1 MLSSEP
7 VHPVSRIL
15 PVLAVIGALALG
27 LSLAAQ
33 QPTFR
38 SGSRVVPSYVTVTD
52 GNNRLVTDLTR
63 EDFEILDNGRV
74 QDVSIFD
81 NEVRPITVVVMLDT
95 SISMTHR
102 LTDLYAGAEQ
112 FLLRLLPHDKAT
124 VGAFNDK
131 IEFAS
136 TFTSDRQTLISALK
150 HLDFGNETHL
160 YDAVHSS
167 LDQLEKVDGRKVI
180 LLFTDGADFG
190 SRQGSGRAL
199 ERARDG
205 EVMIYGIGLE
215 TEFFNGQ
222 SYVRSKPDS
231 ILNRFANETGG
242 GYFDLKKNAD
252 LNASFTR
259 IAQELRSQY
268 LLGFSPASLDG
279 KVHKLEVRV
288 KRPGLKTR
296 SRRSYIASAEGTI
309 N

>member
-1 MLSSEP
+1 MHRSRVFP
-7 VHPVSRIL
+7 AFAGIAVVS
-15 PVLAVIGALALG
+15 VS

-38 SGSRVVPSYVTVTD
+38 SGSRVVPSYVTVVD

-63 EDFEILDNGRV
+63 DDFEILDNGRLQEITV
-74 QDVSIFD
+74 FD
-81 NEVRPITVVVMLDT
+81 NEVRPFTVVLMLDT

-102 LTDLYAGAEQ
+102 LKDLYAGAEQ
-112 FLLRLLPHDKAT
+112 FLLRLLPHDKAM

-136 TFTSDRQTLISALK
+136 GFSSDRNSLISTLK

-160 YDAVHSS
+160 YDAVYAS
-167 LDQLEKVDGRKVI
+167 LDQLEKVEGRKVI

-190 SRQGSGRAL
+190 SRQGSGGAL
-199 ERARDG
+199 ERARDR

-222 SYVRSKPDS
+222 TVVRSKPDS
-231 ILNRFANETGG
+231 VLNRFANETGG
-242 GYFDLKKNAD
+242 GYFDLKRNAD

-259 IAQELRSQY
+259 VAQELRSQY
-268 LLGFSPASLDG
+268 LIGFSPSTLDA
-279 KVHKLEVRV
+279 KVHRLEVRV
-288 KRPGLKTR
+288 RRPGVKTR
-296 SRRSYIASAEGTI
+296 SRRSYTATE
-309 N
+309 

>member
-1 MLSSEP
+1 VALGVLSM
-7 VHPVSRIL
+7 
-15 PVLAVIGALALG
+15 GLG
-27 LSLAAQ
+27 LSAQ

-38 SGSRVVPSYVTVTD
+38 SGSRVVPSYVTVTGAD
-52 GNNRLVTDLTR
+52 NRLVTDLAR
-63 EDFEILDNGRV
+63 EDFEVLDNGRP
-74 QDVSIFD
+74 QELTIFD
-81 NEVRPITVVVMLDT
+81 NEVRPISVVVMLDT

-102 LTDLYAGAEQ
+102 LKDLYAGAEQ
-112 FLLRLLPHDKAT
+112 FLLRLLPADKAI

-136 TFTSDRQTLISALK
+136 GFTSDRSGLIAGLK

-160 YDAVHSS
+160 HDAVYAS
-167 LDQLEKVDGRKVI
+167 LDELEKVDGRKVI

-190 SRQGSGRAL
+190 SRQGPGRAL
-199 ERARDG
+199 ERARDR

-268 LLGFSPASLDG
+268 LLGFSPATLDG
-279 KVHKLEVRV
+279 KVHRLEVRL
-288 KRPGLKTR
+288 KRPGLKAR
-296 SRRSYIASAEGTI
+296 SRRSYLASAEGTT

>member
-1 MLSSEP
+1 MQNPANMSPALVAMAALSF
-7 VHPVSRIL
+7 
-15 PVLAVIGALALG
+15 G
-27 LSLAAQ
+27 LSVAAQ

-38 SGSRVVPSYVTVTD
+38 SGSRVVPAYVTVTD
-52 GNNRLVTDLTR
+52 GSNRLVTDLTR
-63 EDFEILDNGRV
+63 EDFEILDNGKP
-74 QDVSIFD
+74 QELTIFD
-81 NEVRPITVVVMLDT
+81 NEVRPFSAVVMLDT
-95 SISMTHR
+95 SVSMTHR
-102 LTDLYAGAEQ
+102 LNDLYAGAEQ
-112 FLLRLLPHDKAT
+112 FLLRLLSHDKAT

-136 TFTSDRQTLISALK
+136 ELTSNRNSLISALK
-150 HLDFGNETHL
+150 HLDFGNQTRL
-160 YDAVHSS
+160 YDAVHAS
-167 LDQLEKVDGRKVI
+167 LDELEKVEGRKVI

-242 GYFDLKKNAD
+242 GFFDLKKDAD
-252 LNASFTR
+252 LSSSFTR

-268 LLGFSPASLDG
+268 LIGFSPAALDG
-279 KVHKLEVRV
+279 KVHKLDLRI
-288 KRPGLKTR
+288 KRTGLKSR
-296 SRRSYIASAEGTI
+296 SRRSYVATAEGTSQ
-309 N
+309 

>member
-1 MLSSEP
+1 VRRLRP
-7 VHPVSRIL
+7 GLAGIG
-15 PVLAVIGALALG
+15 VLLLG

-52 GNNRLVTDLTR
+52 GNNRLVADLAR
-63 EDFEILDNGRV
+63 EDFEIFDNGRL
-74 QDVSIFD
+74 QELTIFD
-81 NEVRPITVVVMLDT
+81 NEVRPISVVVMLDT

-102 LTDLYAGAEQ
+102 LNDLYAGAEQ
-112 FLLRLLPHDKAT
+112 FLLRLLPQDKAT

-136 TFTSDRQTLISALK
+136 GFTNERNSLISALK
-150 HLDFGNETHL
+150 HLDYGNETHL
-160 YDAVHSS
+160 YDAVHAS
-167 LDQLEKVDGRKVI
+167 LDQLQKVEGRKVI

-190 SRQGSGRAL
+190 SRQGSGLAL
-199 ERARDG
+199 ERARDR

-279 KVHKLEVRV
+279 KVHRLEVRI

>member
-1 MLSSEP
+1 M
-7 VHPVSRIL
+7 HPLRHLQQVG
-15 PVLAVIGALALG
+15 AVVGVLALG
-27 LSLAAQ
+27 FSAAAQ

-38 SGSRVVPSYVTVTD
+38 SGSRIVPSYVTVTD
-52 GNNRLVTDLTR
+52 ASNRLVTDLTR
-63 EDFEILDNGRV
+63 EDFEILDNGRP
-74 QDVSIFD
+74 QELTIFD
-81 NEVRPITVVVMLDT
+81 NEVRPFTAVVMLDT

-102 LTDLYAGAEQ
+102 LKDLYAGAEQ

-124 VGAFNDK
+124 VGGFNDK
-131 IEFAS
+131 IEFATGFS
-136 TFTSDRQTLISALK
+136 NNRDSLVSSLK

-160 YDAVHSS
+160 YDAVYAS
-167 LDQLEKVDGRKVI
+167 LDQVEKVEGRKVI

-190 SRQGSGRAL
+190 SRQGPGRAL
-199 ERARDG
+199 ERARDN

-222 SYVRSKPDS
+222 SVVRSKPDS

-242 GYFDLKKNAD
+242 GFFDLKKDAD

-268 LLGFSPASLDG
+268 LLGFSPSTLDG
-279 KVHKLEVRV
+279 KVHRIEVRV
-288 KRPGLKTR
+288 KRPGLKAR
-296 SRRSYIASAEGTI
+296 SRRSYVASAEGTT

>member
-1 MLSSEP
+1 MLQIW
-7 VHPVSRIL
+7 RLL
-15 PVLAVIGALALG
+15 PAMAGVAGITVLSLG

-52 GNNRLVTDLTR
+52 ANNRLVTDLTR
-63 EDFEILDNGRV
+63 EDFEILDNGRP
-74 QDVSIFD
+74 QELTIFD
-81 NEVRPITVVVMLDT
+81 NEVRPISVVVMLDT

-102 LTDLYAGAEQ
+102 LKDLYAGAEQ

-136 TFTSDRQTLISALK
+136 GFTSDRSSLISALK

-160 YDAVHSS
+160 HDAVYAS
-167 LDQLEKVDGRKVI
+167 LDELEKVEGRKVI

-222 SYVRSKPDS
+222 SVVRSKPDS

-268 LLGFSPASLDG
+268 LLGFSPATLDG
-279 KVHKLEVRV
+279 KVHRLEVRV

-296 SRRSYIASAEGTI
+296 SRRSYLASAEGTT

>member
-1 MLSSEP
+1 MHRISRVFP
-7 VHPVSRIL
+7 ACAGIAVVS
-15 PVLAVIGALALG
+15 VS

-38 SGSRVVPSYVTVTD
+38 SGSRVVPSYVTVVD

-63 EDFEILDNGRV
+63 DDFEILDNGRLQEITV
-74 QDVSIFD
+74 FD
-81 NEVRPITVVVMLDT
+81 NEVRPFTVVLMLDT

-102 LTDLYAGAEQ
+102 LKDLYAGAEQ
-112 FLLRLLPHDKAT
+112 FLLRLLPHDKAI

-136 TFTSDRQTLISALK
+136 GFSSDRNSLISTLQ

-160 YDAVHSS
+160 YDALYAS
-167 LDQLEKVDGRKVI
+167 LDQLEQVEGRKVI

-190 SRQGSGRAL
+190 SRQGSGGAL
-199 ERARDG
+199 ARARDR
-205 EVMIYGIGLE
+205 EVMLYGIGLE

-222 SYVRSKPDS
+222 TVIRSKPDS

-242 GYFDLKKNAD
+242 GYFDLKRNAD

-259 IAQELRSQY
+259 VAQELRSQY
-268 LLGFSPASLDG
+268 LLGFSPATLDG
-279 KVHKLEVRV
+279 KVHRLEVRV
-288 KRPGLKTR
+288 RRPGFKTR
-296 SRRSYIASAEGTI
+296 SRRSYTASE
-309 N
+309 